1 MKKKTHNEGKE
12 DSMKKKT
19 HNEGKENNMKKE
31 THNEMNDD
39 LRPEYDLP
47 QLLRD
52 GARGKYVERF
62 RAGYSITPLTP
73 DASNVR

>member
-1 MKKKTHNEGKE
+1 MKKKTHNE
-12 DSMKKKT
+12 M
-19 HNEGKENNMKKE
+19 KENNMKKE

-62 RAGYSITPLTP
+62 RA
-73 DASNVR
+73 